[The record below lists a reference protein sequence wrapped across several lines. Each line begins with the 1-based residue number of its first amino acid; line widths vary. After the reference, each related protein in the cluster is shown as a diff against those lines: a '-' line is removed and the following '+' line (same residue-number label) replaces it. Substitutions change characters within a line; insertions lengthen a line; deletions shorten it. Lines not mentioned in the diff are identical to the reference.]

1 MRRLVLM
8 ALAAL
13 PLAAQT
19 AAPAKVTPAPTAEQV
34 LDRFVEAS
42 GGKAA
47 YAKLKSSQMTG
58 TIEIMGRGVKGGVS
72 IYKMPGKTY
81 MVMDLEGVGKIESGV
96 SNGISWERSQLTG
109 ARIKSGDEA
118 AASIRESEMDA
129 RASWRKH
136 YTSAVLDGEESI
148 NGQPTWKLT
157 LTPKQGKP
165 ETWFFNRDNGLLVK
179 VSLIVK
185 SPMGEVP
192 AESSMENYKDA
203 SGILV
208 PRLMTQKV
216 LNVEMKTVFDAVN
229 FNVDVPQRYFDLPA
243 DVKALADKQAAK

>member
-1 MRRLVLM
+1 MTRLALI

-13 PLAAQT
+13 PLAAQS
-19 AAPAKVTPAPTAEQV
+19 AAPAKAAPRPTAEQV
-34 LDRFVEAS
+34 LDGFVEAT

-81 MVMDLEGVGKIESGV
+81 MMLDLEGVGLIESGV

-118 AASIRESEMDA
+118 AASIRESDMDT

-136 YTSAVLDGEESI
+136 YTSAVLDGEETI
-148 NGQPTWKLT
+148 NGQPAWKLT

-165 ETWFFNRDNGLLVK
+165 ETWFFNRENGLLVK
-179 VSLIVK
+179 VALTVK
-185 SPMGEVP
+185 SPMGEVT
-192 AESSMENYKDA
+192 AESSMENYKEA
-203 SGILV
+203 GGIMV
-208 PRLMTQKV
+208 PRRMTQKV
-216 LNVEMKTVFDAVN
+216 LNVEMKTEFDAVN
-229 FNVDVPQRYFDLPA
+229 FNVDVPSRYFDLPA
-243 DVKALADKQAAK
+243 DVKALADKQAPK